1 MSSCCKLVGNL
12 EVSGGCFIS
21 ISTSC
26 STDDPDSNDDEYD
39 ICTTSDLQQPAGSTT
54 QTVTVTGYASEKL
67 YTGCGG
73 KAGVST
79 SLTRKYDYGSNSMR
93 FSCDGHGS
101 SYVSGD
107 VDGLASVLTRAITT
121 PTFNASSESGPAS
134 IYFEDTQISGRGLR
148 YSGLPMSFSTS
159 GSSCTSLSLSIG
171 RISGSFYLQS
181 FSLDLQPGRL
191 PVASYTLTRIY
202 YSG

>member
-1 MSSCCKLVGNL
+1 MSSCCKLVGDL

-26 STDDPDSNDDEYD
+26 STDSSSSEEND
-39 ICTTSDLQQPAGSTT
+39 ICVSQALGSTT
-54 QTVTVTGYASEKL
+54 QTVTVTGYASETL

-79 SLTRKYDYGSNSMR
+79 SLTRKYDYRTNYMR
-93 FSCDGHGS
+93 FLCDGHGS

-107 VDGLASVLTRAITT
+107 VDGLASVLSSAITT
-121 PTFNASSESGPAS
+121 STFNASSESGPAS
-134 IYFEDTQISGRGLR
+134 IYTEDTQTNGLGLS

-159 GSSCTSLSLSIG
+159 SSSCTTLSLSIG
-171 RISGSFYLQS
+171 SISGSFYLQS
-181 FSLDLQPGRL
+181 FSLDLQPGKL
-191 PVASYTLTRIY
+191 PIASYTLTRIY
-202 YSG
+202 S